1 MYILGSVL
9 QVNIDDF
16 VTLGK
21 SSMNIKF
28 YHVIAMAQ
36 VPRIYSNNAYYG
48 SNIRGL
54 GVGKFLIMLE

>member
-1 MYILGSVL
+1 MLGFVL
-9 QVNIDDF
+9 QVNIYDF

-36 VPRIYSNNAYYG
+36 VPRIYNYYG

-54 GVGKFLIMLE
+54 GVGKFLILLE